1 MSEVRIY
8 GVVVTSLQESKW
20 LRKDFYQVGGNII
33 LASGRPVPRDGQS
46 SKRGEGVA
54 LVLAGPA
61 VKVLQRG
68 VSHWKVWDSRLVTA
82 TLETGM
88 ECLHIMSCYAP
99 TYTAQREKYEVFVYS
114 SKLCQQLH
122 LARYNSVLPSTSF
135 LCLSV
140 SSHQSQ
146 LLLAST
152 SSP

>member
-1 MSEVRIY
+1 MVKEGFLPGWR
-8 GVVVTSLQESKW
+8 
-20 LRKDFYQVGGNII
+20 NII

-46 SKRGEGVA
+46 RKRGEGVA

-99 TYTAQREKYEVFVYS
+99 TYTAQREKYEVFCVLQQALS
-114 SKLCQQLH
+114 AVTPSEIQLCSTLH
-122 LARYNSVLPSTSF
+122 LF